1 MVRFKKNQNALEIKL
16 DEIKEGGYL
25 LSCNKN
31 KDWIKDI
38 FSDIKNIDFTFID
51 DIRMKIEILRIER
64 GIFTSG
70 LINTTI
76 KMCCIRCLD
85 DFHFP
90 LEVAF
95 KYNLC
100 PSDEKEFLPEVKINK
115 EDLDLLYYQ
124 GDGIDISPLIREQIL
139 LNIPSYPLCRES
151 CKGICPQCGSNLNH
165 LPCQCDKKEVTNS
178 KFEKLKYFHAKH

>member
-1 MVRFKKNQNALEIKL
+1 MVKFKKNQNALEIKL

-25 LSCNKN
+25 LSCSKN

-76 KMCCIRCLD
+76 KMGCIRCLD
-85 DFHFP
+85 DFDFP
-90 LEVAF
+90 LEASF

-100 PSDEKEFLPEVKINK
+100 PSDEKEFLPEVEINK
-115 EDLDLLYYQ
+115 EDLDVHYYH
-124 GDGIDISPLIREQIL
+124 GDSIDITPLIREQIL

-151 CKGICPQCGSNLNH
+151 CEGICPQCGSNLNH
-165 LPCQCDKKEVTNS
+165 VSCQCNKKEVTHS
-178 KFEKLKYFHAKH
+178 KFEKLKFFPVKH